1 MIGAVILGGV
11 PECWCTGSLVLQ
23 PGNGS
28 KSLGIEVIMYRG
40 LWNLLPGGVV
50 LKTLLVVVLTLGAF
64 FLLMEVVF
72 PYVAELM
79 PYSDV
84 SV

>member
-1 MIGAVILGGV
+1 
-11 PECWCTGSLVLQ
+11 
-23 PGNGS
+23 
-28 KSLGIEVIMYRG
+28 MYRG
-40 LWNLLPGGVV
+40 LWNLLPGGVWV
-50 LKTLLVVVLTLGAF
+50 KSLLAVMLAVGVF

-72 PYVAELM
+72 PYVAEFM

>member
-1 MIGAVILGGV
+1 
-11 PECWCTGSLVLQ
+11 
-23 PGNGS
+23 
-28 KSLGIEVIMYRG
+28 MYRG

-50 LKTLLVVVLTLGAF
+50 LKTLLAVLLAVAVF

>member
-1 MIGAVILGGV
+1 
-11 PECWCTGSLVLQ
+11 
-23 PGNGS
+23 
-28 KSLGIEVIMYRG
+28 MYRG

-50 LKTLLVVVLTLGAF
+50 LKTLLAVLLAVGVF

-72 PYVAELM
+72 PYVADFM

-84 SV
+84 SVWTLGSGCRPGRLYVVEHLWG

>member
-1 MIGAVILGGV
+1 
-11 PECWCTGSLVLQ
+11 
-23 PGNGS
+23 
-28 KSLGIEVIMYRG
+28 MYRG
-40 LWNLLPGGVV
+40 LWNLLPGGVWVKSV
-50 LKTLLVVVLTLGAF
+50 LAFLLAVGVF

-84 SV
+84 AV

>member
-1 MIGAVILGGV
+1 
-11 PECWCTGSLVLQ
+11 
-23 PGNGS
+23 
-28 KSLGIEVIMYRG
+28 MYRG

-50 LKTLLVVVLTLGAF
+50 LKSLLAVLLAVGVF

-72 PYVAELM
+72 PYVAERM

>member
-1 MIGAVILGGV
+1 MGV
-11 PECWCTGSLVLQ
+11 WVLK
-23 PGNGS
+23 PRNSS
-28 KSLGIEVIMYRG
+28 KSLGEEVVMYRG

-50 LKTLLVVVLTLGAF
+50 LKTLLAVLLAVGVF

>member
-1 MIGAVILGGV
+1 
-11 PECWCTGSLVLQ
+11 
-23 PGNGS
+23 
-28 KSLGIEVIMYRG
+28 MYRG
-40 LWNLLPGGVV
+40 LWNLLPGRVV
-50 LKTLLVVVLTLGAF
+50 LKTLLAVLLAVGVF

-79 PYSDV
+79 PYSDG

>member
-1 MIGAVILGGV
+1 MLK
-11 PECWCTGSLVLQ
+11 PRNSW
-23 PGNGS
+23 
-28 KSLGIEVIMYRG
+28 KSLGVEVVMYRG

-50 LKTLLVVVLTLGAF
+50 VKTLLAVLLAVGVF

>member
-1 MIGAVILGGV
+1 
-11 PECWCTGSLVLQ
+11 
-23 PGNGS
+23 
-28 KSLGIEVIMYRG
+28 MYRG

-50 LKTLLVVVLTLGAF
+50 LKTLLAVLLAVGVF
-64 FLLMEVVF
+64 FLLMEVVFPYVAELIDMAVTRAARAAVF

>member
-1 MIGAVILGGV
+1 MGAEAQKFL
-11 PECWCTGSLVLQ
+11 E
-23 PGNGS
+23 
-28 KSLGIEVIMYRG
+28 SLGDEVVMYRG

-50 LKTLLVVVLTLGAF
+50 VKTLLAVLLAVGVF

>member
-1 MIGAVILGGV
+1 
-11 PECWCTGSLVLQ
+11 
-23 PGNGS
+23 
-28 KSLGIEVIMYRG
+28 MYRA
-40 LWNLLPGGVV
+40 LWNLLPGPTFIKVILAIAIAVGV
-50 LKTLLVVVLTLGAF
+50 F